1 MFRRKKSVPNL
12 PAEVTVTL
20 KKPDPFTL
28 QEWLDRAPPGVE
40 KVVVTPEAL
49 TGLVIDIRRMQQN
62 VPESFRQRPG
72 EAILW
77 AGERAEVNVL
87 TMKLLIEKW
96 IKVMVGPNDA

>member
-28 QEWLDRAPPGVE
+28 QEWLDRAPLGVE
-40 KVVVTPEAL
+40 KVVVTPGAL
-49 TGLVIDIRRMQQN
+49 TKLAADVRRMQRN
-62 VPESFRQRPG
+62 IPESFRQRSG

-77 AGERAEVNVL
+77 AGERAEVDVL
-87 TMKLLIEKW
+87 TMKLLIEKR
-96 IKVMVGPNDA
+96 IKVMVGPNG